1 MQRCTG
7 TVQILLD
14 TSNIELGRLLDK
26 KKSGNTSSGAPQ
38 EYTHIVETHKGRR
51 TWDSKGEKHDGKGV
65 LDLGFRDNGKA
76 KCQPEA
82 GQAFT
87 KVSKKV

>member
-1 MQRCTG
+1 MNFQLIIGITNSSTTKKVCFM
-7 TVQILLD
+7 ILCI
-14 TSNIELGRLLDK
+14 NINEILIIWVIFW
-26 KKSGNTSSGAPQ
+26 KSA
-38 EYTHIVETHKGRR
+38 HKQL
-51 TWDSKGEKHDGKGV
+51 

-87 KVSKKV
+87 KVSKKF

>member
-7 TVQILLD
+7 TVKILLE
-14 TSNIELGRLLDK
+14 TMNTELGRLLDETP
-26 KKSGNTSSGAPQ
+26 SGNTSSGIPQ
-38 EYTHIVETHKGRR
+38 EYTHIVERHKGRQK
-51 TWDSKGEKHDGKGV
+51 WDSKGEKHYGKGV

-76 KCQPEA
+76 NCQPEA

-87 KVSKKV
+87 KASKKV